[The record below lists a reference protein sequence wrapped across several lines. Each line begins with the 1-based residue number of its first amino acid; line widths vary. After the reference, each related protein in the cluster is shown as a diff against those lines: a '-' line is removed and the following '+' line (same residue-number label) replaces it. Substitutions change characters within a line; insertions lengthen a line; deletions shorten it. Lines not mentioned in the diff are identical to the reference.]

1 MVVLA
6 PVALRLPLAGT
17 LALLGGLTAAAAVL
31 AARAGRAGPVGA
43 ALAAALAGL
52 TVGYALATETGTLVV
67 LAALA
72 LVAAAV
78 AGLAASRPV
87 RTGAAAVAVLALAGE
102 AAAVPLAAGSTVRP
116 AGFLLLGVAAAAVA
130 TAAVLR
136 RTAPAEALAV
146 ELAAAPVATAGVALA
161 ATRGWSASAAFG
173 VLGLILAAAALRP
186 DRRLLAYPA
195 AASVQL
201 AGWIALATAEVDVP
215 EAYTVPLSLALLAVG
230 LWRRRSGAPPRPA
243 GQSTSRRGSTVSSW
257 LAYGPA
263 LTVTAGPSLAAAM
276 AGGTDLR
283 PLLLG
288 AAATATVLVGAAPAS
303 RRRSR
308 WAPPSWACWLCTS
321 SARRWSASPPTCRAG
336 CRRRSAARC
345 CSRWAART
353 SGGWPICAAPAAP
366 SRLGG
371 RLTGSGEE
379 RAAVDLVVRGLRQRA
394 DHQLVDVDVQRQPHG
409 QRHAL
414 GDVVGG
420 QRPVHVRVHGG
431 RLVARRHRSGSA
443 RTRPSRTMPG
453 AISTTRTG
461 WPASSSRSVSVSAC
475 SACLEAL

>member
-6 PVALRLPLAGT
+6 PVALGLPLAGT
-17 LALLGGLTAAAAVL
+17 LALLGGLTAGAAVL

-78 AGLAASRPV
+78 AGLAANRPV

-288 AAATATVLVGAAPAS
+288 AAATATVLVGARARLQAPLAVGTAVLGVLALHELGPALVGLTADLPRWLPPALGGALLLAVGS
-303 RRRSR
+303 TYERRL
-308 WAPPSWACWLCTS
+308 ADL
-321 SARRWSASPPTCRAG
+321 RRA
-336 CRRRSAARC
+336 RSAFA
-345 CSRWAART
+345 
-353 SGGWPICAAPAAP
+353 
-366 SRLGG
+366 RLG
-371 RLTGSGEE
+371 
-379 RAAVDLVVRGLRQRA
+379 
-394 DHQLVDVDVQRQPHG
+394 
-409 QRHAL
+409 
-414 GDVVGG
+414 
-420 QRPVHVRVHGG
+420 
-431 RLVARRHRSGSA
+431 
-443 RTRPSRTMPG
+443 
-453 AISTTRTG
+453 
-461 WPASSSRSVSVSAC
+461 
-475 SACLEAL
+475 